1 VVKSNTFHFS
11 NNHFLKQNVLLK
23 KEKTMK
29 AFAKRNSGKTV
40 LLIFIG
46 LTIAIF
52 GTFSNNAYAKTAAE
66 INADANRT
74 LKRFYKEVNGAKE
87 LTSSAKALLVMSGVG
102 KAGFIVGGTYGQGV
116 LRIGGKSKG
125 YYNLVG
131 GSYGFTVGAE
141 QMDIIIAFMTEEA
154 LRQFKEIDGWEVGV
168 TGNVALIDVG
178 GGKRLDTTTLKDAVV
193 AFVFGAKGLMLDV
206 SLKGAKFTKI
216 NK

>member
-1 VVKSNTFHFS
+1 
-11 NNHFLKQNVLLK
+11 
-23 KEKTMK
+23 MK
-29 AFAKRNSGKTV
+29 IFAKRNSGKTV

-46 LTIAIF
+46 LAIAIF
-52 GTFSNNAYAKTAAE
+52 GMFSPNAYAKTAAE

-87 LTSSAKALLVMSGVG
+87 LTSSAKALLVMSGVT
-102 KAGFIVGGTYGQGV
+102 KAGFIVGGEYGQGV
-116 LRIGGKSKG
+116 IRIKGKSKG

-131 GSYGFTVGAE
+131 GSYGFTAGAE
-141 QMDIIIAFMTEEA
+141 QMDIIVAFMTEEA
-154 LRQFKEIDGWEVGV
+154 LNQFKNIDGWEVGV

-178 GGKRLDTTTLKDAVV
+178 GGKRLDTTTLKDPVV

-216 NK
+216 KK

>member
-1 VVKSNTFHFS
+1 
-11 NNHFLKQNVLLK
+11 
-23 KEKTMK
+23 MK
-29 AFAKRNSGKTV
+29 ALAKRNLGKTV

-46 LTIAIF
+46 LAIALF
-52 GTFSNNAYAKTAAE
+52 GTFSHNAYAKTAAE

-74 LKRFYKEVNGAKE
+74 LKRFYREVNGAKE
-87 LTSSAKALLVMSGVG
+87 LTSSAKALLVMSGVT
-102 KAGFIVGGTYGQGV
+102 KAGFIVGGEYGQGV
-116 LRIGGKSKG
+116 LRIKGKSKG

-131 GSYGFTVGAE
+131 GSYGFTAGAE

-154 LRQFKEIDGWEVGV
+154 LNQFKKIDGWEVGV

-178 GGKRLDTTTLKDAVV
+178 GGKRLDTTTLKDPVV

-216 NK
+216 KK